1 MTIKKVII
9 LLLVLLASTATAW
22 GKTASKDVNPAL
34 NPKNMV
40 IDVRT
45 PSEFLYGHLKNA
57 VNIPYNKIEENI
69 KYFAPD
75 KEQTVVVYCATGKR
89 AGIAAKRLRSMG
101 YTHVINAGKYKD
113 LKALE
118 K

>member
-9 LLLVLLASTATAW
+9 LLLLVLLASTAW
-22 GKTASKDVNPAL
+22 GKTASKSVNPAL
-34 NPKNMV
+34 NPKNKV

-45 PSEFLYGHLKNA
+45 PSEFMYGHLKNA
-57 VNIPYNKIEENI
+57 VNIPYNKIEEDI

-75 KEQTVVVYCATGKR
+75 KEQTVVVYCASGKR
-89 AGIAAKRLRSMG
+89 AEIAAKRLRSMG